1 MELLNREEVKLLLEQ
16 RGRGPCISLYMPTQ
30 KGREKAKENA
40 IRFKNLLAEAEA
52 LLEKAGQDV
61 QSRKDLL
68 GPAKKLVD
76 ESIFWANQS
85 DGFAYFLSPSFS
97 RYYRLP
103 VEFNDLAAV
112 RESFHTKPL
121 FRMLAVDGQF
131 YVLALSQKDARLLW
145 GTLGSIEELD
155 LSNMVE
161 KFKEEFGDEFPEQ
174 QLQFHTG
181 APAAGS
187 TRSAVFFGHGGEIDS
202 IQQERLLKYFRFID
216 RELNEMLNEKSA
228 PLILACVDYLLPL
241 YREVSRYPLLFEKG
255 IKGNPENTR
264 KGELHGKALDL
275 VMPYFQQKQEE
286 AKSRYR
292 ELAGT
297 GKTSNNLSEIVPAS
311 FHGRISDLFVTVGT
325 WQWGSY
331 DPESEKVD
339 ISDRFVDVKSEDL
352 IDLSAAET
360 FLNNGN
366 IYVLSR
372 EQMPD
377 SGLVAALY
385 RW

>member
-1 MELLNREEVKLLLEQ
+1 MELLNREVVNLLLEQ

-30 KGREKAKENA
+30 KGREKAKENS
-40 IRFKNLLAEAEA
+40 IRFKNLLAEAEL
-52 LLEKAGQDV
+52 LLEKAGHGV
-61 QSRKDLL
+61 QSRIKLL
-68 GPAKKLVD
+68 DPAKKMVD

-85 DGFAYFLSPSFS
+85 EGFAYFLSPSFS
-97 RYYRLP
+97 SYYRLP
-103 VEFNDLAAV
+103 VEFNDLAVV

-131 YVLALSQKDARLLW
+131 YLLALSQKDARLLR
-145 GTLGSIEELD
+145 GTLGSVEELD

-161 KFKEEFGDEFPEQ
+161 KFEKEFGEELPEQ

-181 APAAGS
+181 APVAGNQ
-187 TRSAVFFGHGGEIDS
+187 RSAVFFGHGGEIDS
-202 IQQERLLKYFRFID
+202 IQRERLLKYFRFID
-216 RELNEMLNEKSA
+216 RELNEMLSDKSA

-241 YREVSRYPLLFEKG
+241 YRDVSKYPLLFEKG

-264 KGELHGKALDL
+264 KGELHGRAIDIVK
-275 VMPYFQQKQEE
+275 PYFQQKQEE

-292 ELAGT
+292 EMAGT
-297 GKTSNNLSEIVPAS
+297 GKTSNDISEIVPAS
-311 FHGRISDLFVTVGT
+311 FHGRVSDLFVTVGT
-325 WQWGSY
+325 QLWGKY
-331 DPESEKVD
+331 TPGSEKVE
-339 ISDRFVDVKSEDL
+339 ISEETVDVESEDL

-366 IYVLSR
+366 IYVFNK

-377 SGLVAALY
+377 TGVVAALY